1 MHDHENPHAGQGPV
15 LLDIGGEHGA
25 LVVTMPP
32 VTEGLEV
39 EIRHMDTTGRRGE
52 LGHVA
57 VVARPGP
64 RGPVHTLVYPDL
76 VQGRYA
82 LVPLPGDEVAM
93 TAQVDGGRVTH
104 VAWPSSK
111 AV

>member
-32 VTEGLEV
+32 VAEGLEV
-39 EIRHMDTTGRRGE
+39 EIRRIDITTGRGDK

-64 RGPVHTLVYPDL
+64 QGPIHTLVYPDL

-82 LVPLPGDEVAM
+82 LAPLPGDEVAM
-93 TAQVDGGRVTH
+93 TAQVDG
-104 VAWPSSK
+104 
-111 AV
+111 